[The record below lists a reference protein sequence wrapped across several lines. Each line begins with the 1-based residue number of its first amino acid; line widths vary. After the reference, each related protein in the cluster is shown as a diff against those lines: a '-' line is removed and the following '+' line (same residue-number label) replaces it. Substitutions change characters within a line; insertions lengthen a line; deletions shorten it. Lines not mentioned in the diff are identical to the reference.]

1 MNFSSQIIKW
11 YKENKRDL
19 PWRETHDPYKIW
31 LSEIILQQTRVE
43 QGLSYYRDFVQSFP
57 TIQSLAKAS
66 EDKIMKKWQGL
77 GYYSRARNMHSTAKF
92 IVKEFKGIFPD
103 DFILLKK
110 LKGIGD
116 YTAAAIT
123 SFAFN
128 KPDAV
133 VDGNVLRVISRI
145 FGVKQSVDLPETKRK
160 INKIVSELISTKV
173 PGNIQ
178 SGNYGIRGT
187 AMRSARAKM
196 QRLLHELFLLCI

>member
-1 MNFSSQIIKW
+1 
-11 YKENKRDL
+11 
-19 PWRETHDPYKIW
+19 
-31 LSEIILQQTRVE
+31 
-43 QGLSYYRDFVQSFP
+43 
-57 TIQSLAKAS
+57 
-66 EDKIMKKWQGL
+66 MKKWQGL